1 MSEKLEAA
9 ATAFV
14 LYKTA
19 LGVYAYV
26 GSIAPIAEIFSRF
39 KLKALWRLPSNRSPA
54 VLYHACEVCT
64 IPSVLVFGSSEAAPE
79 SI

>member
-19 LGVYAYV
+19 LCVYTYV

-39 KLKALWRLPSNRSPA
+39 KLKALWRLPSNRSP
-54 VLYHACEVCT
+54 VPCEVCT
-64 IPSVLVFGSSEAAPE
+64 IPSVLVFGSSEAPE